1 MTTKQTIIEQA
12 LDDISFNGDYD
23 ASLLARGLRT
33 LDQMMA
39 AWLNEGVDIGYLQD
53 ETTALTDESGLLV
66 QFLKVTRMNLACEL
80 ADQLDLFISPT
91 YRLNAGNAYKALFS
105 IIPPASISNPY
116 MPLGAGNT
124 RGCNAYAQY
133 QNLGTDYIEDLTND
147 ADISITDDEGFII
160 SFEE

>member
-12 LDDISFNGDYD
+12 FDDISFDGNYD

-39 AWLNEGVDIGYLQD
+39 AWLNDGIDIGYLQD

-66 QFLKVTRMNLACEL
+66 QFLRVTRMNLACEL
-80 ADQLDLFISPT
+80 ADQLDLLISNN

-105 IIPPASISNPY
+105 ITPPPSISNPY

-124 RGCNAYAQY
+124 RGCNTYAQY
-133 QNLGTDYIEDLTND
+133 QNLGTDYIQDLIND